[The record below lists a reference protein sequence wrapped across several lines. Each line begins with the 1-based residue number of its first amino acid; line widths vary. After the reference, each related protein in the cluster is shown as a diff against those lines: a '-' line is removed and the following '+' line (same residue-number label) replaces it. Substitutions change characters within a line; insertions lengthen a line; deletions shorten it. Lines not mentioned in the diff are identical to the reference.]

1 MELVAFCRSYFTAK
15 VKIATLS
22 KVVPCSRVGHIFR
35 SWSPYPWRTGNLMTK
50 IISGLTTISMNDDLN
65 LKCIFSSSDI
75 LFSDINVLT
84 YNPLRVAEVW
94 MDDYRYLQSC
104 NAGCISFCLIKS
116 GSSWEQIFCLG
127 FLTSLLM
134 NPNLQILVL
143 RPVRALGQAALRS
156 SRALWRRFG
165 EASSPGE
172 AAVSLFPMVLLLS
185 INMSF
190 HRNSVIQNLFM
201 GVFCVLNFYHGKVQN
216 LAS

>member
-1 MELVAFCRSYFTAK
+1 MVQVVSTYFKRFFKRIFRDGDLGRWEYWDVVQTVDVWWKHWGGLRTFHHSIWLVELVAFCRSYFTAK

-104 NAGCISFCLIKS
+104 CI
-116 GSSWEQIFCLG
+116 
-127 FLTSLLM
+127 FLCFT
-134 NPNLQILVL
+134 
-143 RPVRALGQAALRS
+143 
-156 SRALWRRFG
+156 
-165 EASSPGE
+165 
-172 AAVSLFPMVLLLS
+172 
-185 INMSF
+185 
-190 HRNSVIQNLFM
+190 
-201 GVFCVLNFYHGKVQN
+201 
-216 LAS
+216 